1 MNGSIPE
8 GPGKRID
15 GWKAIAAYFRRD
27 RSTVMRWARDH
38 RLPVR
43 RMPGGKQG
51 SVFAFESELAAWSL
65 TPDRTDAAPISEPAS
80 PVPPVSGPAS
90 NDAIVPARPAPRPVA
105 WMMPV
110 ALLGAVAGG
119 AYWLGRP
126 EPAPAAH
133 TRPDLP
139 ADPAVAADYMTAR
152 DSWARRTPR
161 DIAHAIGLYRSVIR
175 RDPGFAPAYAGLAE
189 AWLVYREYGEIDDPT
204 AYAAARKAAE
214 QAVRLDPNLP
224 AAHRALGFITYW
236 WATAAPTAITEFKR
250 AISLDDRDA
259 QNHFWYANVLADL
272 GETAAAQREY
282 SRARLL
288 SPGSRIIE
296 VEYACS
302 KWQAGDDRLAM
313 RQLSDLARRY
323 PDDATIH
330 NCLAWVHISGGDIVS
345 FAREYRLAALAR
357 GEPGLLRL
365 TERLDAAVRADPAT
379 AHRVLIADARAKIAR
394 GSMRIRETPA
404 FFASTMGDRNELV
417 ALLTEAGNLGERW
430 LSASVR
436 RRISARWKDDPT
448 IQRLVRDISPPPL
461 TTSL

>member
-1 MNGSIPE
+1 MNGSMADS
-8 GPGKRID
+8 PGKRID

-65 TPDRTDAAPISEPAS
+65 TPDRTVAAEAS
-80 PVPPVSGPAS
+80 DPPVPAETGAANAAALRTRFHPL
-90 NDAIVPARPAPRPVA
+90 A
-105 WMMPV
+105 WIMPV
-110 ALLGAVAGG
+110 ALLGSIAGG

-126 EPAPAAH
+126 DPAPAADMQ
-133 TRPDLP
+133 PDLP
-139 ADPAVAADYMTAR
+139 ADPAIAADYMTAR
-152 DSWARRTPR
+152 DRWARRTPR
-161 DIAHAIGLYRSVIR
+161 DIAQAIALYRSVIR
-175 RDPGFAPAYAGLAE
+175 RDPGFAPAHAGLAE

-236 WATAAPTAITEFKR
+236 WATTAPTAIGEFKR

-272 GETAAAQREY
+272 GEHAAAQREY

-288 SPGSRIIE
+288 SPGSQIIE
-296 VEYACS
+296 AEYACS

-323 PDDATIH
+323 PGDATIH
-330 NCLAWVHISGGDIVS
+330 NCLAWVHISGGDIVN

-404 FFASTMGDRNELV
+404 FFASAMGDRDELV

-436 RRISARWKDDPT
+436 RRIGTRWKDDPT

-461 TTSL
+461 AVQL